1 MKITSTAFEQNGNIP
16 ERYTCDGE
24 DRNPPLQFED
34 IPNNAA
40 SLALIVSDPDAVG
53 KKPFYHW
60 VVFNIDPRTD
70 HIEEAS
76 VPATAIEGR
85 NDFGKGGYGG
95 PCPPS
100 GTHHYIFTLYALDS
114 PLHLK
119 RGATAEE
126 VIQTI
131 EGHILETAELRGVY
145 SRKSMGR

>member
-1 MKITSTAFEQNGNIP
+1 MRIISTALEQNRNIP
-16 ERYTCDGE
+16 ELYTCDGN
-24 DRNPPLQFED
+24 DKNPPLRFED

-70 HIEEAS
+70 QIEEDTL
-76 VPATAIEGR
+76 PATGIEGR
-85 NDFGKGGYGG
+85 NDFGKVEYGG

-114 PLHLK
+114 SLHLEK
-119 RGATAEE
+119 GATAEE
-126 VIQTI
+126 VIKATKGHTI
-131 EGHILETAELRGVY
+131 ETAELVGLY
-145 SRKSMGR
+145 SRKRM